1 MPQNSQ
7 KFPVQPTQPSNE
19 ITEAT
24 QSNNAKEA
32 TQPAT
37 RILQFSTFQR
47 ESEDLNSYDAVYE
60 VRGSKVLV
68 DFI

>member
-7 KFPVQPTQPSNE
+7 KFPVQPTQPSNK

-24 QSNNAKEA
+24 QSNDVKEA